1 MFLRKTPR
9 KKDGKT
15 HDYWSVVENKRVA
28 CGRVVQRHVLYL
40 GEINSTQA
48 AVWRKA
54 IEVLDDD
61 VGHPRTM
68 ALFPEDRCAGIAPD
82 ASIVQLR
89 LSDMRLCRPRQWGAC
104 WLAGQLWQALQLDR
118 FWADHLPPSRK
129 GTRWDQVLQVLVSY
143 RLIAPGSEWKL
154 HRDWFGRSAMADL
167 LGADFGLAESHKLYA
182 CHDFLL
188 QHKDA
193 LFSHLTARWR
203 DLFNANFD
211 VLLYDLTST
220 YFEIN
225 ASDVAGGDKRRHGYS
240 RDKRPDCPQV
250 VIALVVT
257 PDGLP
262 LAYEVLP
269 GNTADCTTL
278 RMFLARIE
286 QQYGRARRI
295 WVMDRGIPT
304 EAVLAEMRASDPPV
318 QYLVGTPKGRL
329 SRVEKQLLAKPWQEA
344 RPGVSVKLLDED
356 GELYVFAESAAR
368 VSKERAMRRRQLKW
382 LWKRLRELA
391 AMEVPREEMLMKLGA
406 ARARAP
412 TAWRL
417 VDIEMDKESAMFIY
431 ALNRLKLRRIRQ
443 REGRYLLRTNLTE
456 NDPALLWQYL
466 HAARCC
472 RTGVQGPEG
481 RPGDTASLP
490 SGSTQGRSSYLHCVF
505 GLLPA
510 DHVAASPACPGTW
523 ADRAECSREVR
534 SRSDDRRSSAD
545 HRRTRAAAHS
555 LHPAGA
561 GTQAP
566 DPAAQAQFAAAAT
579 TADHLPHGFQTPRVV
594 QTFPTNPL
602 IGNGRETE
610 NTPIREDG
618 LTVLPLTGLAATA
631 PSIAAASEHRSSA
644 VVHAFQ
650 REHPCPSTGACPGY
664 VKDHIHPLARLRGFA
679 SLMHRFQP
687 RSL

>member
-1 MFLRKTPR
+1 MFLRRTQR

-28 CGRVVQRHVLYL
+28 GGRVVQRHVLYL
-40 GEINSTQA
+40 GEINSSQA

-61 VGHPRTM
+61 AGHSRTM

-82 ASIVQLR
+82 ASVVQLR
-89 LSDMRLCRPRQWGAC
+89 LSEMRLRRPRQWGAC
-104 WLAGQLWQALQLDR
+104 WLAGQLWQALQLDQ
-118 FWADHLPPSRK
+118 FWAARLPPSRK
-129 GTRWDQVLQVLVSY
+129 GTQWDQILQVLVAY

-154 HRDWFGRSAMADL
+154 HRDWFGKSAMADL
-167 LGADFGLAESHKLYA
+167 LGADFGLAEAHKLYA
-182 CHDFLL
+182 CHDLLL

-193 LFSHLTARWR
+193 LFSHLMARWR

-225 ASDVAGGDKRRHGYS
+225 ASDLAEGDKRRHGYS

-286 QQYGRARRI
+286 RQYGRARRV

-329 SRVEKQLLAKPWQEA
+329 SRLEKQLLAKPWQEA
-344 RPGVSVKLLDED
+344 RAGVQVKLLAED
-356 GELYVFAESAAR
+356 DELYVYAESVDR

-391 AMEVPREEMLMKLGA
+391 AMDVRREEMLMKLGA

-417 VDIEMDKESAMFIY
+417 VDIAMDKAGAGFSY
-431 ALNRLKLRRIRQ
+431 ALNRQKLRQIRR

-456 NDPALLWQYL
+456 NDPALLWQDYIQL
-466 HAARCC
+466 VAVEQAFKNLKGDLAIRPIFHQDERRIEAHILMCSRDCSWFGRMADWCEQDLRRLRV
-472 RTGVQGPEG
+472 RTAVAFH
-481 RPGDTASLP
+481 DSC
-490 SGSTQGRSSYLHCVF
+490 SSRKSV
-505 GLLPA
+505 
-510 DHVAASPACPGTW
+510 VAA
-523 ADRAECSREVR
+523 
-534 SRSDDRRSSAD
+534 
-545 HRRTRAAAHS
+545 TR
-555 LHPAGA
+555 
-561 GTQAP
+561 
-566 DPAAQAQFAAAAT
+566 
-579 TADHLPHGFQTPRVV
+579 
-594 QTFPTNPL
+594 
-602 IGNGRETE
+602 
-610 NTPIREDG
+610 
-618 LTVLPLTGLAATA
+618 
-631 PSIAAASEHRSSA
+631 IAA
-644 VVHAFQ
+644 
-650 REHPCPSTGACPGY
+650 
-664 VKDHIHPLARLRGFA
+664 
-679 SLMHRFQP
+679 
-687 RSL
+687 

>member
-28 CGRVVQRHVLYL
+28 GGRVVQRHVLYL
-40 GEINSTQA
+40 GEINSSQA

-61 VGHPRTM
+61 AGHRRTM
-68 ALFPEDRCAGIAPD
+68 ALFPEDRCAAV
-82 ASIVQLR
+82 ASDLPVVQLR
-89 LSDMRLCRPRQWGAC
+89 LSDMRLRRPRQWGAC
-104 WLAGQLWQALQLDR
+104 WLAGQLWQTVQLDQ
-118 FWADHLPPSRK
+118 FWADRLPPSRK
-129 GTRWDQVLQVLVSY
+129 GTRWDQVLQVLVAY

-154 HRDWFGRSAMADL
+154 HRDWFGNSAMADL
-167 LGADFGLAESHKLYA
+167 LGADFGLAEVHKLYA
-182 CHDFLL
+182 CHDLL
-188 QHKDA
+188 LRHKDA
-193 LFSHLTARWR
+193 LFSHLMARWR
-203 DLFNANFD
+203 DLFHADFD

-225 ASDVAGGDKRRHGYS
+225 ASDVAEGDKRRHGYS

-286 QQYGRARRI
+286 RQYGRARRV

-304 EAVLAEMRASDPPV
+304 EAVLAEMRGSDPPV

-329 SRVEKQLLAKPWQEA
+329 SRLEKRLLAKPWQQA
-344 RPGVSVKLLDED
+344 RPGVAVKLLAED
-356 GELYVFAESAAR
+356 GELYVFAESVQR

-417 VDIEMDKESAMFIY
+417 VDVEMDNESARFSY
-431 ALNRLKLRRIRQ
+431 ALNRQKLRRIRR

-456 NDPALLWQYL
+456 NDPALLWQYYTQLVAVEEAFRNLKGDLAIRPIFHQEERRIEAHIFIAFLAYCLQITLQRRL
-466 HAARCC
+466 HALAPGLTAR
-472 RTGVQGPEG
+472 
-481 RPGDTASLP
+481 
-490 SGSTQGRSSYLHCVF
+490 
-505 GLLPA
+505 
-510 DHVAASPACPGTW
+510 
-523 ADRAECSREVR
+523 
-534 SRSDDRRSSAD
+534 SA
-545 HRRTRAAAHS
+545 
-555 LHPAGA
+555 LEK
-561 GTQAP
+561 
-566 DPAAQAQFAAAAT
+566 FAAVQMI
-579 TADHLPHGFQTPRVV
+579 DVHLPTTDGRQLLLTRYTQPEPELRLLIQQLKLELPPQPPPR
-594 QTFPTNPL
+594 
-602 IGNGRETE
+602 IA
-610 NTPIREDG
+610 
-618 LTVLPLTGLAATA
+618 TV
-631 PSIAAASEHRSSA
+631 
-644 VVHAFQ
+644 
-650 REHPCPSTGACPGY
+650 
-664 VKDHIHPLARLRGFA
+664 
-679 SLMHRFQP
+679 P
-687 RSL
+687 RHLL

>member
-28 CGRVVQRHVLYL
+28 GGRVVQRHVLYL
-40 GEINSTQA
+40 GEINSSQA

-61 VGHPRTM
+61 AGHPRTM

-82 ASIVQLR
+82 ASVVQLR
-89 LSDMRLCRPRQWGAC
+89 LSGMRLCRPRQWGAC

-118 FWADHLPPSRK
+118 FWADRLPPSRK
-129 GTRWDQVLQVLVSY
+129 GTQWDQVLQVLVSY

-167 LGADFGLAESHKLYA
+167 LGADFGLAEAHKLYA
-182 CHDFLL
+182 CHDLLL

-193 LFSHLTARWR
+193 LFSHLMARWR

-225 ASDVAGGDKRRHGYS
+225 ASDVAEGDKRRHGYS

-257 PDGLP
+257 TDGLP

-278 RMFLARIE
+278 RMFLHKIE
-286 QQYGRARRI
+286 QQYGRARRV

-329 SRVEKQLLAKPWQEA
+329 SRLEKQLLAKPWQEA
-344 RPGVSVKLLDED
+344 RVGVAVKLLAED
-356 GELYVFAESAAR
+356 DELYVYAESVDR

-391 AMEVPREEMLMKLGA
+391 AMEISREEMLMKLGA
-406 ARARAP
+406 ARSRAP

-417 VDIEMDKESAMFIY
+417 IEINMDRESSMFIY
-431 ALNRLKLRRIRQ
+431 ALNRQKLRKVRR

-456 NDPALLWQYL
+456 NDPALLWQYYIQLVAVEQAFKNLKGDLAIRPVFHQDERRIEAHIFIAFLAYCLQVTLQRRL
-466 HAARCC
+466 HALAPGLTAR
-472 RTGVQGPEG
+472 
-481 RPGDTASLP
+481 
-490 SGSTQGRSSYLHCVF
+490 
-505 GLLPA
+505 
-510 DHVAASPACPGTW
+510 
-523 ADRAECSREVR
+523 
-534 SRSDDRRSSAD
+534 SA
-545 HRRTRAAAHS
+545 
-555 LHPAGA
+555 LEK
-561 GTQAP
+561 
-566 DPAAQAQFAAAAT
+566 FAAVQMI
-579 TADHLPHGFQTPRVV
+579 DVHLPT
-594 QTFPTNPL
+594 TD
-602 IGNGRETE
+602 GRELL
-610 NTPIREDG
+610 
-618 LTVLPLTGLAATA
+618 LTRYTQPEPELRLLIQQLKLQLPPQPPPRIATA
-631 PSIAAASEHRSSA
+631 NIPS
-644 VVHAFQ
+644 Q
-650 REHPCPSTGACPGY
+650 
-664 VKDHIHPLARLRGFA
+664 PL
-679 SLMHRFQP
+679 
-687 RSL
+687 

>member
-28 CGRVVQRHVLYL
+28 GGRVVQRHVLYL
-40 GEINSTQA
+40 GEINSSQA

-61 VGHPRTM
+61 TGHPQTL

-82 ASIVQLR
+82 ASVVQLR

-129 GTRWDQVLQVLVSY
+129 GTQWDKVLQVLVSY

-154 HRDWFGRSAMADL
+154 HREWFANSAMADL
-167 LGADFGLAESHKLYA
+167 LGADFGLAELHKLYA

-188 QHKDA
+188 PHKEA
-193 LFSHLTARWR
+193 LFSHLMARWR
-203 DLFNANFD
+203 DLFNADFD

-225 ASDVAGGDKRRHGYS
+225 ASDVAEGDKRRHGYS

-257 PDGLP
+257 PEGLP

-286 QQYGRARRI
+286 QQYGRARRV

-304 EAVLAEMRASDPPV
+304 EAVLAEMRGSDPPV

-329 SRVEKQLLAKPWQEA
+329 SRLEKRLLAKPWQQA
-344 RPGVSVKLLDED
+344 RPGVAVKLLAED
-356 GELYVFAESAAR
+356 GELYVFAESVER

-391 AMEVPREEMLMKLGA
+391 AMEVPREEMLMNLGA

-417 VDIEMDKESAMFIY
+417 VDVEMDKQSARFIY
-431 ALNRLKLRRIRQ
+431 TLNRQKLRRIRR

-456 NDPALLWQYL
+456 NDPALLWQYYTQLVAVEEAFKNLKGDLAIRPIFHQEERRIEAHIFIAFLAYCLQITLQRRL
-466 HAARCC
+466 HALAPGLTARSALEKFAA
-472 RTGVQGPEG
+472 VQMIDVHLPTTDGRELLLTRYAQPEPEL
-481 RPGDTASLP
+481 RLLIQQLKLELP
-490 SGSTQGRSSYLHCVF
+490 PQPPPRIATL
-505 GLLPA
+505 
-510 DHVAASPACPGTW
+510 
-523 ADRAECSREVR
+523 
-534 SRSDDRRSSAD
+534 SA
-545 HRRTRAAAHS
+545 TSHS
-555 LHPAGA
+555 L
-561 GTQAP
+561 
-566 DPAAQAQFAAAAT
+566 
-579 TADHLPHGFQTPRVV
+579 
-594 QTFPTNPL
+594 
-602 IGNGRETE
+602 
-610 NTPIREDG
+610 
-618 LTVLPLTGLAATA
+618 
-631 PSIAAASEHRSSA
+631 
-644 VVHAFQ
+644 
-650 REHPCPSTGACPGY
+650 
-664 VKDHIHPLARLRGFA
+664 
-679 SLMHRFQP
+679 
-687 RSL
+687 